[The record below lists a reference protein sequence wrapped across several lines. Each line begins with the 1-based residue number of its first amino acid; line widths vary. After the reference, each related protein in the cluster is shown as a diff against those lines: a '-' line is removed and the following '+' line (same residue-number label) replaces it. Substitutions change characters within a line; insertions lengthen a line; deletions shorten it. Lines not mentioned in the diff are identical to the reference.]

1 MRGQIGNDSWRSAF
15 VEGRICLKLGK
26 IQFSAVTQKA
36 NFSGLLSFQA
46 KKRFSDLQEFVLP
59 VSRNTC
65 WFVYCS
71 QMREQS
77 GGGEA
82 IGFSVERAQVSPAY
96 GHTFN

>member
-1 MRGQIGNDSWRSAF
+1 MKGQIGNDSWRREF
-15 VEGRICLKLGK
+15 VEGRISVELGE

-36 NFSGLLSFQA
+36 DSSGWSSFQSE
-46 KKRFSDLQEFVLP
+46 KRFSALKAFEPP
-59 VSRNTC
+59 VSRDTC
-65 WFVYCS
+65 WLVYCS

-96 GHTFN
+96 GRTLN